1 MQIDK
6 NNWQIKIDEDNLL
19 EIRQFV
25 ENNKGIDGGSYGN
38 YLICS
43 QSLIDISSS
52 NDVCIPIITTDQFRK
67 YILGKEE
74 RKIKGYAA
82 PFDMWDGKIRKGKLF
97 IWDEDNKNN
106 YKSEGGIYTFPSE
119 LVEPYF
125 TPVYEEEKVI
135 DLYGYRITKDAIIS
149 LMSDP
154 IYTKESF
161 LEDIERFK
169 KWVKEYSEIIKAYEE
184 LNK

>member
-6 NNWQIKIDEDNLL
+6 NNWQIKIDE
-19 EIRQFV
+19 
-25 ENNKGIDGGSYGN
+25 ENKEEVMKYLGKDDLYSYHIGLYYGKCN
-38 YLICS
+38 SKTVHLNTS
-43 QSLIDISSS
+43 QIVACL
-52 NDVCIPIITTDQFRK
+52 IITTDQFRK

-135 DLYGYRITKDAIIS
+135 DLYGYRITK
-149 LMSDP
+149 
-154 IYTKESF
+154 
-161 LEDIERFK
+161 R
-169 KWVKEYSEIIKAYEE
+169 
-184 LNK
+184 